1 MSTVIIPHRFLQYP
15 LDPET
20 EILIVGTFNP
30 ETEKNPAEIFY
41 GRSRNYLWRLLPL
54 ALGAPD
60 LKGKDNGEKLHFIKT
75 YKIGFID
82 LVAEVEVAIGSE
94 TKYGD
99 NYIDSR
105 IIQWRDVIS
114 EMERMM
120 QLRKVCFTRKTFSD
134 IPQMKRRAKEVE
146 AYCNQKQISFQY
158 LPTPARIYSQ
168 SKQDEWTN
176 FFSAKK

>member
-15 LDPET
+15 LDPGT

-60 LKGKDNGEKLHFIKT
+60 LKAKGNPDKLDFIKAH
-75 YKIGFID
+75 KIGFID
-82 LVAEVEVAIGSE
+82 LVAEVKVDMGSE

-99 NYIDSR
+99 DYIDNR
-105 IIQWRDVIS
+105 VTQWRDVIS
-114 EMERMM
+114 EMGKMKR
-120 QLRKVCFTRKTFSD
+120 LKKVCFTRKTFSD
-134 IPQMKRRAKEVE
+134 IPQMKKRAKEVE
-146 AYCNQKQISFQY
+146 AYCNEKLISFQY

-168 SKQDEWTN
+168 SKQDEWKN
-176 FFSAKK
+176 FFLG